1 MEHAGRAGDRRV
13 EAEIL
18 RRWALA
24 IDQGP
29 TPADEGLRRLA
40 AVLEQSHGDRKVE
53 IGVSRARAGLQAM
66 SGRFPEAR
74 ELIAH
79 AKALAL
85 ELGDQVALAAVFR
98 DAGHVETL
106 AGDPVAAEAWMRS
119 GLDILERISDHGH
132 LASAAPDLGDAVYAQ
147 GRFDEAAEMAEMAER
162 FTIEGDVDAQVR
174 GTQLRAKVL
183 ARSGRFE
190 EAMTRSEEAAR
201 LAAGTD
207 YLELHAHAL
216 MSQTEVLRLAGR
228 TEQAASTLRAAIEL
242 LRRKGNVV
250 EEARAVAML
259 EELGS

>member
-1 MEHAGRAGDRRV
+1 M

-18 RRWALA
+18 RRWAIA

-53 IGVSRARAGLQAM
+53 IGVTRARAGLEAL
-66 SGRFPEAR
+66 SGRFPESR
-74 ELIAH
+74 ELLAH
-79 AKALAL
+79 AKALAR

-98 DAGHVETL
+98 DAGRVETFF
-106 AGDPVAAEAWMRS
+106 GDPAAAETEYRE
-119 GLDILERISDHGH
+119 GFEILERVGDYGH
-132 LASAAPDLGDAVYAQ
+132 LASAAPDLGDAMYAQ
-147 GRFDEAAEMAEMAER
+147 GRYDEAAAIAEYAER
-162 FTIEGDVDAQVR
+162 LTIEGDVDAQVR

-183 ARSGRFE
+183 AQRGRHE
-190 EAMTRSEEAAR
+190 EALAASEDAAR

-216 MSQTEVLRLAGR
+216 MSQAEVLRLAGR
-228 TEQAASTLRAAIEL
+228 SEGVASALRDAIEL
-242 LRRKGNVV
+242 HRRKGNVV
-250 EEARAVAML
+250 DEARATALL